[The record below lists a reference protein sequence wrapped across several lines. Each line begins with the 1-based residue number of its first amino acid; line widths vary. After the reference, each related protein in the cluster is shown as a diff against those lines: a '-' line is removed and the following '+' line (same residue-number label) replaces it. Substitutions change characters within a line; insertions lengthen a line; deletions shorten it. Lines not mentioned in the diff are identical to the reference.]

1 MKKSVNP
8 MDQLFKDQFQ
18 GAQTP
23 VDADAMWSAVASQLP
38 PEESKGYA
46 MFSLI
51 GLMLSLLLLALWF
64 WPQEKTETTDAQE
77 LATTQVLP
85 PSLSDTKAEAIVEIA
100 HTLPQKPT
108 PPAHQATL
116 PIFTKEDL
124 QAQKAAWTPF
134 GKDEFE
140 ATSTDEAQEG
150 DMGSTSELGTVSA
163 FQALRRLSSTDI
175 TPFEHQEQS
184 LLWAPDPDWSR
195 CSDRRSW
202 GVGFFIET
210 YAFGGYPLITNAL
223 NADQNIDYSNFL
235 TLWNQG
241 ESAVS
246 TFAGGFMLGLE
257 TRGGVS
263 LSAGLEYQ
271 QIQNRLNREQTIIER
286 ITVYDEMAYY
296 FLDSNNNRVYV
307 ADSVTTTRTYTRSV
321 QAAKTHT
328 LINLP
333 VLLGYHNQVGNFRYG
348 IVAGVNIHLQN
359 EFTGKV
365 LDPSGQIIDANT
377 GTSTAVYRTTMDLSF
392 MGGLDFGYM
401 TNDWLELYL
410 SPRFRF
416 QPGSW
421 LNANHPLESTMQ
433 LVGLQAGL
441 RMHL

>member
-1 MKKSVNP
+1 

-18 GAQTP
+18 GAQAP
-23 VDADAMWSAVASQLP
+23 LDAEAMWSAVATQLP
-38 PEESKGYA
+38 REESKGYA
-46 MFSLI
+46 MYSLI
-51 GLMLSLLLLALWF
+51 GLMLSLLLLAAWF
-64 WPQEKTETTDAQE
+64 WPKETTEMTAPNE
-77 LATTQVLP
+77 SAAPHRVTNARTTATTEP
-85 PSLSDTKAEAIVEIA
+85 IVEVA
-100 HTLPQKPT
+100 RTLPQKQTSLP
-108 PPAHQATL
+108 HQNATTFL
-116 PIFTKEDL
+116 MPED
-124 QAQKAAWTPF
+124 AQEQEAVGTPF
-134 GKDEFE
+134 GKEYSE
-140 ATSTDEAQEG
+140 STAEVGISENEMTKTSKKDA
-150 DMGSTSELGTVSA
+150 
-163 FQALRRLSSTDI
+163 RLSSPSLNRI
-175 TPFEHQEQS
+175 TLAGMATLENKEQS

-210 YAFGGYPLITNAL
+210 YAFGGLPLISNAL

-246 TFAGGFMLGLE
+246 SFAGGFMLGLE
-257 TRGGVS
+257 TRGGIS

-307 ADSVTTTRTYTRSV
+307 ADSVTTTRTFTRSV

-333 VLLGYHNQVGNFRYG
+333 LLLGYHNQIGNFRYG
-348 IVAGVNIHLQN
+348 IVAGVNFHLQN

-377 GTSTAVYRTTMDLSF
+377 GTSTAVYRTSMDLSF

-401 TNDWLELYL
+401 TNDWLEIYL
-410 SPRFRF
+410 SPRFRY

-421 LNANHPLESTMQ
+421 LNANHPLESTIQ